1 MPPVLYGIA
10 HYLLIIGKPFMIVS
24 ISTIIIRVK
33 FDLVFGG
40 SNVAIA
46 TEFAANHCRYC
57 RRSS

>member
-1 MPPVLYGIA
+1 
-10 HYLLIIGKPFMIVS
+10 MIVS

-46 TEFAANHCRYC
+46 TEFAANHCRIC